1 MDSKLKTEKVHYGR
15 GFPRPNSDKELAI
28 RLLNEGNSFRATGR
42 LIGVSHQTI
51 GQWLKDYTN
60 KIPFLDSK
68 INSGAVEIDELCT
81 FVKKK

>member
-15 GFPRPNSDKELAI
+15 GCPRPDSDKELAI
-28 RLLNEGNSFRATGR
+28 SLLNEGNSFRATGR

-51 GQWLKDYTN
+51 GHWLKDYTS
-60 KIPFLDSK
+60 KIPVIDSQ